1 MKTYSE
7 KILLIDSNSSSSQ
20 LIKKKLSLIGY
31 TIILSNNGKDA
42 FIKFQKEQPALLIL
56 DLMLPDIDGYTF
68 CTRIRK
74 ESVIPIIIITSLDT
88 ITDRILSFNLGVDD
102 FLKKPFYLSELEV
115 RTKAI
120 LKRAKICKENSYE
133 DEKDTLTI
141 GKLKFNFRKKKVY
154 SNNKFIKLTEIELN
168 ILELLITKAGQ
179 TLSRD
184 FILKNIWGYTPKRYG
199 DDRIIDVH
207 ISRLRSKLEEQPNN
221 PDLIIT
227 DWGNGYMFYKFQ

>member
-20 LIKKKLSLIGY
+20 LIKKKLSLTGY

-74 ESVIPIIIITSLDT
+74 ESVIPIIVITSLDT
-88 ITDRILSFNLGVDD
+88 ITDRIISFNLGVDD

-115 RTKAI
+115 RIKAI
-120 LKRAKICKENSYE
+120 LKRANICKENSYE
-133 DEKDTLTI
+133 NEKDILNI
-141 GKLKFNFRKKKVY
+141 GKLEFNFRKKKY
-154 SNNKFIKLTEIELN
+154 PIIEKLLNLQKSN
-168 ILELLITKAGQ
+168 LI
-179 TLSRD
+179 
-184 FILKNIWGYTPKRYG
+184 F
-199 DDRIIDVH
+199 
-207 ISRLRSKLEEQPNN
+207 
-221 PDLIIT
+221 
-227 DWGNGYMFYKFQ
+227 